1 MGWKK
6 IAWKLSGRNEVK
18 KPGIRGGRKISSIR
32 KDSKMVS
39 IILIVQTPGKQLAGF
54 ITRKQHCLASEVLE
68 WVQHTDADP
77 RGCVMTVG
85 KVHIQLLKK

>member
-6 IAWKLSGRNEVK
+6 LAWKLSGRNEVK
-18 KPGIRGGRKISSIR
+18 KPGIKGYRKISSIR

-54 ITRKQHCLASEVLE
+54 ITRKQHCLVGEVLE
-68 WVQHTDADP
+68 
-77 RGCVMTVG
+77 
-85 KVHIQLLKK
+85 